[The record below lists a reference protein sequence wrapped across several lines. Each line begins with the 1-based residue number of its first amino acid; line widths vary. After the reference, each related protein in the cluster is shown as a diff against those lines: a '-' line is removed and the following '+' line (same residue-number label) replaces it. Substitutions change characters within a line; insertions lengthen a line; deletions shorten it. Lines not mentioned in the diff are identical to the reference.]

1 MRILITIL
9 SLCLFTACGVKKEEK
24 NTQILVENHS
34 VDTFSKYLSIKDAL
48 VASDRFEASSSANE
62 MLKTDQPDDIKT
74 ALMTISNSSTI
85 EEQREAFE
93 KLSIEFYNLVKAG
106 DSEQDVIYK
115 QYCPM
120 AFGNKG
126 AFWLSTE
133 KEIMNP
139 YFGDAMLRCGRIEEI
154 LD

>member
-1 MRILITIL
+1 MRKFITLL
-9 SLCLFTACGVKKEEK
+9 SICLFTACSVNKEEK
-24 NTQILVENHS
+24 KTQTLVENPS
-34 VDTFSKYLSIKDAL
+34 EEILSQYLSIKDAL
-48 VASDRFEASSSANE
+48 VDSDRFEASAAAKE

-74 ALMTISNSSTI
+74 ALVTISNSSTI

-139 YFGDAMLRCGRIEEI
+139 YFGDAMLRCGRIEET